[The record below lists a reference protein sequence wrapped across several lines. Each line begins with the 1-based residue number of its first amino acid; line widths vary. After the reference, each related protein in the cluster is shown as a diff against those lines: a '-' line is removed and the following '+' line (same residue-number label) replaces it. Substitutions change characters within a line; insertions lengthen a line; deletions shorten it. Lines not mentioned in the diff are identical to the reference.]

1 MYGMFTQDVCL
12 ILKGI
17 FVFQFQT
24 VTMELPWHLTGS
36 SVNFAFFDE
45 MVNYEKISGDL
56 KFKISYR
63 DFKLVVTLD

>member
-1 MYGMFTQDVCL
+1 
-12 ILKGI
+12 
-17 FVFQFQT
+17 
-24 VTMELPWHLTGS
+24 MELPWHLTGS

-56 KFKISYR
+56 KFKISYK